1 MLAVHVA
8 GLAELRKYT
17 LVEFLTPGPRRV
29 VAALLDKGA
38 ATPVE
43 LAAEL
48 ELTPAAIRHHLD
60 WLVTQGFVAASDQ
73 PAFGPRISQG
83 RGRPAKYFAL
93 TASGRQAFDQ
103 RYDDLAHTALDW
115 AMKTHGKDA
124 VKQIADMQMKNQQD
138 RWESKLAP
146 AGSLK
151 QRTENL
157 ANLLIQDGYAASVGL
172 NDGPVVQLSFHR
184 CPIESLAKEFPEI
197 CEAEMCAIGE
207 TLGAHVTRIA
217 TIALGAEICTA
228 IIAKPE
234 DLQKQMQENKVKE
247 GAA

>member
-1 MLAVHVA
+1 
-8 GLAELRKYT
+8 
-17 LVEFLTPGPRRV
+17 
-29 VAALLDKGA
+29 
-38 ATPVE
+38 
-43 LAAEL
+43 
-48 ELTPAAIRHHLD
+48 
-60 WLVTQGFVAASDQ
+60 
-73 PAFGPRISQG
+73 
-83 RGRPAKYFAL
+83 
-93 TASGRQAFDQ
+93 
-103 RYDDLAHTALDW
+103 
-115 AMKTHGKDA
+115 
-124 VKQIADMQMKNQQD
+124 MQMKNQQD
-138 RWESKLAP
+138 RWESKLVAT
-146 AGSLK
+146 GSLK

-157 ANLLIQDGYAASVGL
+157 ANILIQDGYAASVGL